1 MQKAEKT
8 GVIPMKKYLFFDAI
22 NVDGPKKK
30 LLEFNQEL
38 GGILSEQDL
47 TLLDSLLEL
56 IKNKA
61 FYHSSKVSK
70 QGFELIKKLLTK
82 FPSAKAFPAL
92 DIYRMFLMHPHS
104 SESYKVYE
112 FALEYI
118 GIIIGHLRD
127 DSAQQATQLVAL
139 RSLVNLF

>member
-1 MQKAEKT
+1 M
-8 GVIPMKKYLFFDAI
+8 
-22 NVDGPKKK
+22 
-30 LLEFNQEL
+30 
-38 GGILSEQDL
+38 
-47 TLLDSLLEL
+47 
-56 IKNKA
+56 
-61 FYHSSKVSK
+61 SK

-104 SESYKVYE
+104 SENYKVYE
-112 FALEYI
+112 FAIEYI

-127 DSAQQATQLVAL
+127 ESAQQATQLVAL

>member
-1 MQKAEKT
+1 MQKAEKA
-8 GVIPMKKYLFFDAI
+8 GVIPMNKYLFFDAV

-38 GGILSEQDL
+38 GGLLIEQDL

-70 QGFELIKKLLTK
+70 
-82 FPSAKAFPAL
+82 
-92 DIYRMFLMHPHS
+92 
-104 SESYKVYE
+104 
-112 FALEYI
+112 
-118 GIIIGHLRD
+118 
-127 DSAQQATQLVAL
+127 
-139 RSLVNLF
+139 